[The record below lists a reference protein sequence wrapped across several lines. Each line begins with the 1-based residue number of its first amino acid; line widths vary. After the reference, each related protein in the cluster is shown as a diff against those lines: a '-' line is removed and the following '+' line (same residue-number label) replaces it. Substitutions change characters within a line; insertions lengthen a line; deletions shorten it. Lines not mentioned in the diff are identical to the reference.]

1 VLFRIIVPG
10 GFEPPSRAPKALRID
25 HYPTGLLAPGLN
37 PGEKSYPHKIY
48 MAFPGGSREMKLLT
62 KAPMS
67 QRRLIEILR
76 VIESAD
82 KPVGARAISDSLC
95 NRGYELGERAVRYN
109 LKILDELGFT
119 RKRGYSGRMLT
130 PLGMRELN
138 DALVDDRIGFVN
150 TRIEEYMF
158 KTSFDPVTR
167 TGDVIANT
175 SIIDKADVERVF
187 EIIGRTF
194 DAGYAISR
202 RVLILEEGAGLF
214 AQEIPTGCVGI
225 ATLCSITLDGMLMK
239 RGIPVE
245 TSFAGVV
252 DVRDG
257 KPAEFTDL
265 IAYAGSSL
273 DPMRVFMARRVT
285 HVVDAVERGS
295 GKILANVREVPVA
308 AAELAVSLL
317 EQSKDAG
324 LGGLIEL
331 GGQGEP
337 LLGCPIGSGKI
348 GIAFCAGVNGT
359 VAAEETGIR
368 IKTIPIS
375 ALVDYSR
382 TTVL

>member
-1 VLFRIIVPG
+1 
-10 GFEPPSRAPKALRID
+10 
-25 HYPTGLLAPGLN
+25 
-37 PGEKSYPHKIY
+37 

-119 RKRGYSGRMLT
+119 KKRGYSGRMLT

-158 KTSFDPVTR
+158 KTSFDPVTK

-187 EIIGRTF
+187 EIMGRTF

-214 AQEIPTGCVGI
+214 AQEIPAGCVGI

-239 RGIPVE
+239 GGIPVD

-273 DPMRVFMARRVT
+273 DPMRVLMARRVT
-285 HVVDAVERGS
+285 RVVDAVERGS
-295 GKILANVREVPVA
+295 GKILANVREIPVA

-317 EQSKDAG
+317 EQSRDAG

-348 GIAFCAGVNGT
+348 GIAFCAGVNGA
-359 VAAEETGIR
+359 VAAEEMGIR

-382 TTVL
+382 TTEL

>member
-1 VLFRIIVPG
+1 
-10 GFEPPSRAPKALRID
+10 
-25 HYPTGLLAPGLN
+25 
-37 PGEKSYPHKIY
+37 
-48 MAFPGGSREMKLLT
+48 MKLLT

-119 RKRGYSGRMLT
+119 KKRGYSGRMLT

-158 KTSFDPVTR
+158 KTSFDPVTK

-175 SIIDKADVERVF
+175 SIIDKADVERVS
-187 EIIGRTF
+187 EIMGRTF

-214 AQEIPTGCVGI
+214 AQEIPAGCVGI

-239 RGIPVE
+239 GGIPVD

-252 DVRDG
+252 DVREG

-308 AAELAVSLL
+308 AAELAMSLL
-317 EQSKDAG
+317 EQSRDAG

-348 GIAFCAGVNGT
+348 GIAFCAGVNGA
-359 VAAEETGIR
+359 VAAEEMGIR

-382 TTVL
+382 TTEL

>member
-1 VLFRIIVPG
+1 
-10 GFEPPSRAPKALRID
+10 
-25 HYPTGLLAPGLN
+25 
-37 PGEKSYPHKIY
+37 
-48 MAFPGGSREMKLLT
+48 MKLLT

-119 RKRGYSGRMLT
+119 KKRGYSGRMLT

-175 SIIDKADVERVF
+175 SIIDKADVERVS
-187 EIIGRTF
+187 EIMGRTF

-214 AQEIPTGCVGI
+214 AQEIPAGCVGI

-239 RGIPVE
+239 GGIPVD

-252 DVRDG
+252 DVREG

-308 AAELAVSLL
+308 AAELAMSLL
-317 EQSKDAG
+317 EQSRDAG

-348 GIAFCAGVNGT
+348 GIAFCAGVNGA
-359 VAAEETGIR
+359 VAAEEMGIR

-382 TTVL
+382 TTEL

>member
-1 VLFRIIVPG
+1 
-10 GFEPPSRAPKALRID
+10 
-25 HYPTGLLAPGLN
+25 
-37 PGEKSYPHKIY
+37 
-48 MAFPGGSREMKLLT
+48 MKLLT

-119 RKRGYSGRMLT
+119 KKRGYSGRMLT

-175 SIIDKADVERVF
+175 SIIDKADVERVS
-187 EIIGRTF
+187 EIMGRTF

-214 AQEIPTGCVGI
+214 AQEIPAGCVGI

-239 RGIPVE
+239 GGIPVD

-252 DVRDG
+252 DVREG

-285 HVVDAVERGS
+285 HVVDAVEKGS

-308 AAELAVSLL
+308 AAELAMSLL
-317 EQSKDAG
+317 EQSRDAG

-348 GIAFCAGVNGT
+348 GIAFCAGVNGA
-359 VAAEETGIR
+359 VAAEEMGIR

-382 TTVL
+382 TTEL

>member
-1 VLFRIIVPG
+1 
-10 GFEPPSRAPKALRID
+10 
-25 HYPTGLLAPGLN
+25 
-37 PGEKSYPHKIY
+37 

-119 RKRGYSGRMLT
+119 KKRGYSGRMLT

-187 EIIGRTF
+187 EIMGRTF

-214 AQEIPTGCVGI
+214 AQEIPAGCVGI

-239 RGIPVE
+239 RGIPVD

-252 DVRDG
+252 DVREG

-273 DPMRVFMARRVT
+273 DPMRVLMARRVT
-285 HVVDAVERGS
+285 RVVDAVERGS

-308 AAELAVSLL
+308 AAELAMSLL
-317 EQSKDAG
+317 EQSRDAG

-348 GIAFCAGVNGT
+348 GIAFCAGVNGA
-359 VAAEETGIR
+359 VAAEEMGIR

-382 TTVL
+382 TTEL